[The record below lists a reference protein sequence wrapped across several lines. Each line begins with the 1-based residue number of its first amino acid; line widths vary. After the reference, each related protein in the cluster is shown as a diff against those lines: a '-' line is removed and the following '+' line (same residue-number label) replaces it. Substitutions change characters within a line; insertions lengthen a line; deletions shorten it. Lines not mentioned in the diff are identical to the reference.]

1 MGASK
6 IGTHTHTHTHIHA
19 RTHTHTTMLGS
30 YLYVGHVQLYKS
42 DGSFTY
48 SPHPNQTHPTPN
60 LLPPHPPP
68 PPPSPPPSHTC
79 TPQPPIP
86 IHPPT
91 HTCIHMHSPSDTDL
105 TEQTWEASAVSMLG
119 SLSVP
124 RSMEAYE
131 STLSMLTLD
140 ARLLLLPVFRE
151 FVRRSTVSE
160 PVPVRA
166 RGREGAL
173 TDAGCQTP
181 STGLRHPSFNQ
192 CRI

>member
-1 MGASK
+1 
-6 IGTHTHTHTHIHA
+6 
-19 RTHTHTTMLGS
+19 
-30 YLYVGHVQLYKS
+30 
-42 DGSFTY
+42 
-48 SPHPNQTHPTPN
+48 
-60 LLPPHPPP
+60 
-68 PPPSPPPSHTC
+68 
-79 TPQPPIP
+79 
-86 IHPPT
+86 
-91 HTCIHMHSPSDTDL
+91 MHSHSDTDL

-181 STGLRHPSFNQ
+181 STGLRHPSFNH